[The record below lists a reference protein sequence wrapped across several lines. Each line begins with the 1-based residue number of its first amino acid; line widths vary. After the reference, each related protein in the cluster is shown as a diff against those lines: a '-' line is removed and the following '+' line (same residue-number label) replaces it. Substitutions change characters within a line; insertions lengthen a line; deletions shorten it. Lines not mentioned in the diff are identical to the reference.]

1 MVAAR
6 RVNHMKISKDF
17 VVGMAVTIAFMLI
30 GAVAFV
36 GSGVYNIGADDHH
49 TAPVLTVIQELRERS
64 IGARADAIDVPS
76 LEGPSKISAGAARYS
91 KLCVGCHLAPGMMK
105 SDLRKGLYPHP
116 PNLARE
122 ETRDARRAF
131 WTIKHGIKMSAMPAW
146 GSTLNDESVWDI
158 VAFIRQ
164 LPGMT
169 PETYQQLSMRPD

>member
-1 MVAAR
+1 
-6 RVNHMKISKDF
+6 MKISKDF

-91 KLCVGCHLAPGMMK
+91 KLCVGCHQRQAKHFCSRGDK
-105 SDLRKGLYPHP
+105 AVGWIVVRQVKRRYREGHFKGEGRLM
-116 PNLARE
+116 NFQTA
-122 ETRDARRAF
+122 
-131 WTIKHGIKMSAMPAW
+131 
-146 GSTLNDESVWDI
+146 
-158 VAFIRQ
+158 
-164 LPGMT
+164 
-169 PETYQQLSMRPD
+169 